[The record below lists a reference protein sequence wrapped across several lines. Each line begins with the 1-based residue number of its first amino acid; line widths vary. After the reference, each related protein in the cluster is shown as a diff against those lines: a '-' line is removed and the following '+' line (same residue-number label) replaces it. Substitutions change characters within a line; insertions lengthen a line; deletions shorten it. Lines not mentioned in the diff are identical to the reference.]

1 MALPQLGR
9 RSMKC
14 QHSHMLLSEY
24 WLARPRERG
33 FTLIELLITVA
44 IVAIV
49 ASLAYPSFMGAVR
62 KSRRAEAV
70 DMITRLQ
77 QTQERRRATEP
88 TYAAASGVTTQHGY
102 YQVSVDVA
110 PPTAGSRYTITATA
124 SGSQAADTMC
134 ATMSVTV
141 DRGNITYDS
150 TSGQRCWA
158 K

>member
-1 MALPQLGR
+1 
-9 RSMKC
+9 
-14 QHSHMLLSEY
+14 MLLSDSC
-24 WLARPRERG
+24 LARPRERG

-70 DMITRLQ
+70 DMITRIQ
-77 QTQERRRATEP
+77 QDQERKRATEP
-88 TYAAASGVTTQHGY
+88 TYPVPASVTTEHGY
-102 YQVSVDVA
+102 YQVSVSVD
-110 PPTAGSRYTITATA
+110 PTTAGHKYIITALA

-141 DRGNITYDS
+141 DRGNITHDS